1 LKGDGVFQR
10 VKLKITAL
18 AVAIVVCIYAVSAIT
33 VYGLVRHI
41 VLLGVDSRLNGLV
54 NNLTLKNVE
63 HTVNSMAQGSFM
75 VVEAKRRTVSSP
87 DLDASKLQ
95 ALQDFIHQANPKA
108 RHYVTIWRPNGNT
121 PTRVIDTPVQL
132 ESGNRVNVVVGADI
146 ASQMDVLYR
155 LEHVLFFVG
164 IAGLFVSAIAGFILA
179 ERVLTPIRAAWKR
192 QLEFVGDASHELR
205 TPLAVIQSNLGLV
218 LEHTHQSVVDNLEW
232 IHNAHGES
240 RRLAKLVEDLLTLAR
255 GDVEKAPIALQALSL
270 SELAK
275 YVAELFDPVFAA
287 RELTPLVDIQEGVQV
302 SGDKDRLHQLMVIL
316 IDNACKFTPAGGEIR
331 IHVEEQRGVA
341 VLQVADSGC
350 GIAEKD
356 LPRIFDRFYQT
367 DSARMRSEAHGAG
380 LGLSIAKWIV
390 EAHKGKVTVS
400 SKPGVGTEFSIHIP
414 SIHH

>member
-1 LKGDGVFQR
+1 MFQR

-108 RHYVTIWRPNGNT
+108 RHYVTIWRPNENT

-400 SKPGVGTEFSIHIP
+400 SKPGVGTEFSVHIP